1 MSLAEARFQPSNREP
16 PQSALSK
23 GNSELRT
30 LKIRRI
36 NSGMRYAQIRNV
48 LDEARDFHGQ
58 LAEYYGQLSDN
69 AIQQRVALLLDHMS
83 SHEKALQ
90 RGLAAYEDDAE
101 RQVMDTWVDLS
112 RHEEILATFKKT
124 LIAADTSVDNVT
136 RAAMDV
142 DHCLL
147 RFYRDV
153 AGSAE
158 SETVREVFSNL
169 IDMEEAELRK
179 LAFGALQATD
189 I

>member
-1 MSLAEARFQPSNREP
+1 
-16 PQSALSK
+16 
-23 GNSELRT
+23 
-30 LKIRRI
+30 
-36 NSGMRYAQIRNV
+36 MRYTQIRNV

-69 AIQQRVALLLDHMS
+69 AVQQRVGLLLDHMS
-83 SHEKALQ
+83 SHERNLQ
-90 RGLAAYEDDAE
+90 QGLAAYEDDAA

-112 RHEEILATFKKT
+112 RHEEILATFEQT
-124 LIAADTSVDNVT
+124 PIAADTSVDGVT

-142 DHCLL
+142 DRCLL

-169 IDMEEAELRK
+169 VDMEEAELRK